1 MRKLLFITLLFFTNA
16 GQAFSTEPIIRLVTS
31 DLAPYAIKNGTLPGI
46 FIEVMQEVGKR
57 LNQTYV
63 VDFYPWTR
71 AQHIA
76 TRKDGIIIFPLTR
89 TPERE
94 DLYQWL
100 YPIAPIELVF
110 VSHFSKKMD
119 LETAKKLGQIIVQ
132 NSTPAEAFLRARG
145 FNNLVIT
152 PMAAARNIVL
162 LQRERVDAWFTGKG
176 FAEYMIAQN
185 QVHNLHISAPVLS
198 SDLYV
203 AASKS
208 MPVEQAAALR
218 HVLKEL
224 VQNGTVESI
233 LQKYR

>member
-1 MRKLLFITLLFFTNA
+1 MKKIFFTTLLIFVSV
-16 GQAFSTEPIIRLVTS
+16 GQAFSTEPITRLITS
-31 DLAPYAIKNGTLPGI
+31 DLAPYVIKNGTQPGV

-76 TRKDGIIIFPLTR
+76 TRKEGVIIFPMTR

-94 DLYQWL
+94 NLYQWL
-100 YPIAPIELVF
+100 YPVAPVELVF
-110 VSHFSKKMD
+110 VSHSNKKMD
-119 LETAKKLGQIIVQ
+119 LETAKKLGRIIVQ
-132 NSTPAEAFLRARG
+132 SSTPAESFLRAHG
-145 FNNLVIT
+145 FNNLVTT
-152 PMAAARNIVL
+152 PKAADRNIVL

-176 FAEYMIAQN
+176 FAQYMIAQN
-185 QVHNLHISAPVLS
+185 KVHNLHISDPVFR

-208 MPVEQAAALR
+208 MPVEQVAVVR
-218 HVLKEL
+218 NVLKEL
-224 VQNGTVESI
+224 VQDGTVESI

>member
-1 MRKLLFITLLFFTNA
+1 MKKILFITLLIFTSV
-16 GQAFSTEPIIRLVTS
+16 GQAFSKEPITRLITS
-31 DLAPYAIKNGTLPGI
+31 DLAPFAIQNGTQPGV
-46 FIEVMQEVGKR
+46 FVEVMQEVGKR

-76 TRKDGIIIFPLTR
+76 TKKDGIIIFPLTR
-89 TPERE
+89 TSERE
-94 DLYQWL
+94 NLYQWI

-110 VSHFSKKMD
+110 VSHSNKKLD

-132 NSTPAEAFLRARG
+132 RSTPAEAYLRAHG
-145 FNNLVIT
+145 FKNLVAT
-152 PMAAARNIVL
+152 PKAAARNIVL

-176 FAEYMIAQN
+176 FAQYMIAQN
-185 QVHNLHISAPVLS
+185 NVSNVHISDPVFR

-208 MPVEQAAALR
+208 MPVEQVVAFR
-218 HVLKEL
+218 NVLKEL
-224 VQNGTVESI
+224 VQDGTVESI